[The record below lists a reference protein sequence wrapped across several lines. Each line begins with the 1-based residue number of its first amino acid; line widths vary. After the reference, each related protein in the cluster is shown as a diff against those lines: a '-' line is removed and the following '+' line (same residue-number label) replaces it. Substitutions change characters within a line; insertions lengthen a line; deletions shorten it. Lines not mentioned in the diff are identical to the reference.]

1 MEIPEKKGKVYLIK
15 NPENDFCYVGSTIC
29 SLKYRLTKHISDY
42 KRWKNGLSSFY
53 TVFNIFETYGLDN
66 IKIEVVESDIAKRDL
81 FQREKY
87 IQILTPATNSMVKEI
102 SKLILPKKINNKEN

>member
-1 MEIPEKKGKVYLIK
+1 MENSIPEKLGKIYLIK

-66 IKIEVVESDIAKRDL
+66 IKIEVVESGIPKSEF
-81 FQREKY
+81 FQREEIY
-87 IQILTPATNSMVKEI
+87 IQEFNTCN
-102 SKLILPKKINNKEN
+102 KLNGERHFEVIFKNK

>member
-1 MEIPEKKGKVYLIK
+1 MENSIPEKLGKVYLIR

-53 TVFNIFETYGLDN
+53 TVFKIFETYGLDN
-66 IKIEVVESDIAKRDL
+66 IKIEVVESDIAKSEL
-81 FQREKY
+81 FQREKFY
-87 IQILTPATNSMVKEI
+87 IQ
-102 SKLILPKKINNKEN
+102 KLNTCNKLNGRKHF